1 MDPTAIRYNYDLQ
14 QGYRIGNSYATT
26 IVGVSYVEPQ
36 YIFTNP
42 PRTVKCNIKQP
53 ITSNNVNPAVLGV
66 PKMAVNDISS
76 NQTTGITRN
85 CDRLKNFGD
94 KIIGF

>member
-14 QGYRIGNSYATT
+14 QGYRIGNSYSTR
-26 IVGVSYVEPQ
+26 IVGASYLEPQ

-42 PRTVKCNIKQP
+42 AQIIKCNIKQP
-53 ITSNNVNPAVLGV
+53 ITANNVNPAVLGV
-66 PKMAVNDISS
+66 PKIAVNDTSS
-76 NQTTGITRN
+76 NQTTGITKN
-85 CDRLKNFGD
+85 CDRLKELGD